1 MKTSFSIFST
11 DEVNR
16 YGHQIALSALE
27 DGVWQ
32 SGVVGLPM
40 HLGHDMHRPTGWA
53 IPFGIYLEPGIAY
66 IVGRTLLAEDD
77 NDIQSINK
85 ARQNVILKQQ
95 IDAIDPYKE
104 DFIKLLG
111 DNYSE
116 DGKFHYPSCVA
127 YIEENILL
135 KVFPQLDK
143 LAKNE
148 KAGLIYLK
156 DLLKE
161 FEYLSQGVFK
171 HKKSDLAIF
180 AHSFFRKSL
189 SRLNNFHFIFLDEL
203 IELSKNKDVNVRI
216 LLDDDMVG
224 FAPSYLT
231 SFEYEYWWGPKYN
244 DDIKNIE
251 AGLTQYGSDEF
262 EKLYY
267 SILRTEFY
275 WKHDENNYEFELE
288 EVKNEPSPQF
298 EDSYGCRYVH
308 SIYKKNEEYFDHFD
322 GAIRSYDT
330 ETMLERIDSKMTE
343 FGRKSEYKKIF
354 RVDGKLP
361 LSNWKSL
368 TTNYLQ
374 GNPLIYEYFGLEK
387 PEIKQVIHDT
397 FISIKDKLVPYSIDK
412 GMGIRMMVSYHEKA
426 ESLDYQRYISIT
438 DSLTLGEE
446 SFDAIEI
453 DTYEIKKALNRLDS
467 DLFIPENL
475 TLLAPEDLYCNIP
488 CIFHTEE
495 NSEENLN
502 LTIEA
507 FKMIFESLNQRGD
520 EKVFSFTLA
529 WNIEDKE
536 VRISILGHV
545 SDLYEWIKINKHI
558 PIEREKFKKWF
569 EEQAKFINTLP
580 EKRNNPNLSE
590 IVKFDGVLYLKRR
603 LVNSDVDIKYK
614 PTPEGLKYE
623 MLLKEG
629 QNDMLASIKNGE
641 IVPATSSI
649 IEEVLCDKSK
659 LNYLESPYS
668 TYLDNVAQRIQ
679 KFTPI
684 GMYWTDKPAL

>member
-32 SGVVGLPM
+32 SGVIGLPM

-53 IPFGIYLEPGIAY
+53 IPFGIYLEPSIAY
-66 IVGRTLLAEDD
+66 TVGRTQLAEDD
-77 NDIQSINK
+77 NDIQNINK

-95 IDAIDPYKE
+95 IDAIEPYKE

-116 DGKFHYPSCVA
+116 NGKFHYPSCVA
-127 YIEENILL
+127 YIEENILS

-143 LAKNE
+143 LAKKE

-171 HKKSDLAIF
+171 HKKSDLTIF

-203 IELSKNKDVNVRI
+203 IELSKNEDVNVRI
-216 LLDDDMVG
+216 LLDNDMIG

-244 DDIKNIE
+244 DDIKNIQ

-308 SIYKKNEEYFDHFD
+308 SIYKKDEEYFDHFD

-374 GNPLIYEYFGLEK
+374 GNPQIYEYFGLEK

-397 FISIKDKLVPYSIDK
+397 SISIKDKLVPYSIDK
-412 GMGIRMMVSYHEKA
+412 GMGIRMLVSYHEKT

-488 CIFHTEE
+488 CIFHTDE
-495 NSEENLN
+495 NCEENLN
-502 LTIEA
+502 LTMDA
-507 FKMIFESLNQRGD
+507 FKMIFEALNQRDD

-545 SDLYEWIKINKHI
+545 SDLYEWIKMNKHI
-558 PIEREKFKKWF
+558 PVEREEFKKWF
-569 EEQAKFINTLP
+569 EEQAKFINKLP
-580 EKRNNPNLSE
+580 EKRNSPNLSE

-614 PTPEGLKYE
+614 PTTEGLKYE

-629 QNDMLASIKNGE
+629 QNDLLASIKNGE
-641 IVPATSSI
+641 IAPATSSI
-649 IEEVLCDKSK
+649 IEEVICDKSK

-679 KFTPI
+679 KYTPI
-684 GMYWTDKPAL
+684 GMYWTDKPA